1 MVIRTCAIF
10 ALVALLSACTTPSG
24 TFCDI
29 ASPLRLSDTAIEAM
43 SDAEVQNALAHNERG
58 RRLCGWKPQ
67 G

>member
-1 MVIRTCAIF
+1 MVKVF
-10 ALVALLSACTTPSG
+10 ALAILLALAACTTPFG

-29 ASPLRLSDTAIEAM
+29 ASPLRLSDQAIEAM
-43 SDAEVQNALAHNERG
+43 SDVEVQNALAHNERG